1 MFLRYEATLDGKNF
15 SDIAPEVLLRD
26 IVEQPADVDLQANPR
41 AGLYG
46 QSVPTRKRLAL
57 SVRLVYRIREY
68 DSRKR
73 AEIRD
78 KVAEWANGANRGGW
92 LTINTRPGMQLQV
105 VCDVPPSLDS
115 SLKWTQDLTLTLTA
129 YAVPFWQDIG
139 VGQTV
144 NFDTVWADDVGMYKW
159 SDVIRPKGNVGKVPV
174 TCFAFNMDDKPLTHL
189 KIMVDDT
196 MMEFKGM
203 NIEGGGVL
211 GGWFSLDYT
220 EDDILQIKNVRD
232 DNDPSLL
239 QYRTAESDDDLLA
252 RCNVYNQ
259 IHVYSDATVNITLY
273 ARGRWL

>member
-1 MFLRYEATLDGKNF
+1 VFLRYEAALNGKIF

-26 IVEQPADVDLQANPR
+26 IVEQPADVDSQANPR

-78 KVAEWANGANRGGW
+78 KVAEWANGANGGGW

-105 VCDVPPSLDS
+105 VCDTPPNLDS

-129 YAVPFWQDIG
+129 YAIPFWQEAGD
-139 VGQTV
+139 GQAV
-144 NFDTVWADDVGMYKW
+144 ELDTVWADNVGMYKG
-159 SDVIRPKGNVGKVPV
+159 SVAISPKGNAGKVPV
-174 TCFAFNMDDKPLTHL
+174 TCFAYNMDDKPLTHL
-189 KIMVDDT
+189 KIIVDDT

-203 NIEGGGVL
+203 NIAGGGVL

-220 EDDILQIKNVRD
+220 DEEILQIKNVRD

-252 RCNVYNQ
+252 QCKARNE
-259 IHVYSDATVNITLY
+259 IHVYSDATVNITFFV
-273 ARGRWL
+273 RGRWL

>member
-1 MFLRYEATLDGKNF
+1 MFLRYEAALDGKNF

-26 IVEQPADVDLQANPR
+26 IVEQPADVDSQANPR

-57 SVRLVYRIREY
+57 SVRLVYLIREY

-73 AEIRD
+73 AELRD

-105 VCDVPPSLDS
+105 VCDTPPNLDS

-129 YAVPFWQDIG
+129 YAIPFWQEAGD
-139 VGQTV
+139 GQAV
-144 NFDTVWADDVGMYKW
+144 ELDTVWADNVGMYKG
-159 SDVIRPKGNVGKVPV
+159 SAAISPKGNAGKVPV
-174 TCFAFNMDDKPLTHL
+174 TCFAYNMDDKPLTHL
-189 KIMVDDT
+189 KIIVDDT
-196 MMEFKGM
+196 IMEFKGM
-203 NIEGGGVL
+203 NIAGGGVL

-220 EDDILQIKNVRD
+220 DEEILQIKNVRD

-252 RCNVYNQ
+252 QCKVRNE
-259 IHVYSDATVNITLY
+259 IHVYSDATVNITFF